1 LQAAAQPRQVRKF
14 VSVLFCDLTGS
25 TALGDRT
32 DPEALRAAMRRYYDN
47 ARAVLEHHGGTV
59 EKFIGDAVM
68 AVFGIPV
75 ATEDDALRAVRAAV
89 ELRDAVQD
97 LGLEARIG
105 VNTGEVVAV
114 EGDALV
120 IGDAVN
126 VAARLEQSAASG
138 SILLGETTA
147 NLVRDAVVT
156 EPLELSLRGKPNPVT
171 ANRLVKLDAAA
182 TGVARHLDRP
192 MVGRKRELD
201 RLDADFSDAA
211 ASRTSRLFTL
221 IGPAGVGK
229 SRLVADFLTGVG
241 DTATVARGR
250 ALSYGDGITYWPL
263 IEILVQLGIE
273 PDRAIGSSP
282 ADTQLAARALFENA
296 ARDRPLIL
304 VIDDLQWAEPAMLD
318 LIEHIAD
325 WSRDVPILLLC
336 IARPELLDGRPG
348 WGGGKLN
355 ATSVLL
361 EPLMAAE
368 AEQLADLLL
377 ADLSL
382 EAETRRHILAIAEGN
397 PLFLEEIEA
406 LAREAD
412 GAVQVPPTI
421 RALLQA
427 RLDLLNDTERTVIER
442 GAVEGKVFHRGSV
455 TALAPP
461 AARDSVP
468 HQLVAL
474 VRKELIRPDHSQI
487 TGDEAYRFR
496 HLLIRDTAYDALP
509 KAVRAELHESFADWV
524 ESVPALLEQDE
535 IIGYHL
541 ERAAQYL
548 RELGSDDSRVARLS
562 TRAGSRLSTAGMA
575 AYERGDL
582 HAVCTLLGRALALL
596 PPGSQRRHVIPDLVE
611 ALYQH
616 GRSADTG
623 VLIQE
628 LEGGEDADH
637 ATAVILRVLV
647 EPISTTSPVE
657 RRRTALKSAGLHLD
671 ASDQVSLS
679 RYERARAELAWFA
692 GDAVESHDAPLRA
705 YKIAQSLGRRD
716 LLRDGVLRLVWS
728 AWFSGASASETLEL
742 MDDIEDWLGEK
753 AGPLL
758 SASLQDARG
767 FTEYLAGLISA
778 EEKRAQS
785 HRCIEMLQQTGS
797 HMEAIRVMGE
807 LSFVAWVDGDLAVGE
822 QIDHRIIKEYERIGD
837 RKYLVNVLGQTAL
850 IKSRLGRADEALGMV
865 ANARRIGSTEDIAD
879 QIQLDLAEAH
889 ARARHGEQAPARSS
903 LESARIR
910 AAGTRITLMN
920 NEIDM
925 VEGEVEMMV
934 GNRAR
939 AMELADRLEAQSREL
954 GLPRYAAALRRTVI
968 SASGD

>member
-1 LQAAAQPRQVRKF
+1 VVVCAKCGRGSPDDFGFCPFCGASLQGAAQPRQVRKF

-47 ARAVLEHHGGTV
+47 ARAVLERHGGTV

-126 VAARLEQSAASG
+126 VAARLEQSAAPG
-138 SILLGETTA
+138 NVLLGETTA
-147 NLVRDAVVT
+147 NLVRDAVTT
-156 EPLELSLRGKPNPVT
+156 EPLELSLRGKPKPVT
-171 ANRLVKLDAAA
+171 AYRLMTLDVAA

-201 RLDADFSDAA
+201 RLAADFSDATA
-211 ASRTSRLFTL
+211 ARTSRLFTL

-229 SRLVADFLTGVG
+229 SRLVADFLTRVG

-263 IEILVQLGIE
+263 VEILVQLGIE
-273 PDRAIGSSP
+273 PDQAISSSP
-282 ADTQLAARALFENA
+282 ADTQLAVRALFEEA
-296 ARDRPLIL
+296 ARNRPLIV
-304 VIDDLQWAEPAMLD
+304 VIDDLQWAEPPMLD
-318 LIEHIAD
+318 LIEHVAD

-336 IARPELLDGRPG
+336 IARPELLDRRRD

-361 EPLMAAE
+361 EPLVSAD

-382 EAETRRHILAIAEGN
+382 DAETRRHILAIAEGN
-397 PLFLEEIEA
+397 PLFLEEMAA

-412 GAVQVPPTI
+412 GAIRVPPTI

-461 AARDSVP
+461 AARDGVP

-487 TGDEAYRFR
+487 TGDDAYRFR
-496 HLLIRDTAYDALP
+496 HLLIRDTAYDGLP
-509 KAVRAELHESFADWV
+509 KEIRAELHESFADWV

-535 IIGYHL
+535 IVGYHL
-541 ERAAQYL
+541 ERAVHYL

-562 TRAGSRLSTAGMA
+562 TRAGSRLSAAGVA
-575 AYERGDL
+575 AYERRDL
-582 HAVCTLLGRALALL
+582 HGVCNLLGRAVALL
-596 PPGSQRRHVIPDLVE
+596 PPGSQRRRVIPDLVE
-611 ALYQH
+611 ALYQR
-616 GRSADTG
+616 GRPAETG

-628 LEGGEDADH
+628 LEGGDDADR

-647 EPISTTSPVE
+647 EPISPTSSVE
-657 RRRTALKSAGLHLD
+657 GMKTALESAGRHVD
-671 ASDQVSLS
+671 ASDPVSSS
-679 RYERARAELAWFA
+679 RYERARAELAWMA
-692 GDAVESHDAPLRA
+692 GDMVESHDALLRA
-705 YKIAQSLGRRD
+705 YKIARARGRRD
-716 LLRDGVLRLVWS
+716 LLRDGVSRLLS
-728 AWFSGASASETLEL
+728 GAWFSGASASEILDL
-742 MDDIEDWLGEK
+742 MDDIEDWLGDK

-758 SASLQDARG
+758 SASLQDGRG
-767 FTEYLAGLISA
+767 FTEYPSGPHQCRGEAVAIPSLHRDVATDRIAHGSDTSHGRAVAG
-778 EEKRAQS
+778 
-785 HRCIEMLQQTGS
+785 
-797 HMEAIRVMGE
+797 
-807 LSFVAWVDGDLAVGE
+807 
-822 QIDHRIIKEYERIGD
+822 
-837 RKYLVNVLGQTAL
+837 
-850 IKSRLGRADEALGMV
+850 RLG
-865 ANARRIGSTEDIAD
+865 
-879 QIQLDLAEAH
+879 
-889 ARARHGEQAPARSS
+889 
-903 LESARIR
+903 
-910 AAGTRITLMN
+910 
-920 NEIDM
+920 
-925 VEGEVEMMV
+925 
-934 GNRAR
+934 
-939 AMELADRLEAQSREL
+939 
-954 GLPRYAAALRRTVI
+954 
-968 SASGD
+968 